1 MRPGAIFGPVDA
13 EVAAAA
19 AFLFFRSNRLII
31 RILLLHTTCACAA
44 QRANPVVSSKL
55 VGIGRTRWRTRGRC
69 MRSAAEAVE
78 HSSAFSNGGEAA
90 SEAVSGAR
98 ARERLNSFLSWFR
111 RSALL
116 FMDRWGG
123 RPQLVTDRG
132 KTRQDSPRRRLQS
145 QDSPRLAKTLLQST
159 VCCLVMLTRRLCVGA
174 THRTTPDHAGD
185 TRPTTAIHTNSSYS

>member
-69 MRSAAEAVE
+69 MCSAAEAVE

-90 SEAVSGAR
+90 SEAVSGAT
-98 ARERLNSFLSWFR
+98 ARERLNSFLSWFAGQPFYLWIGGGPARDSLR
-111 RSALL
+111 RLSRDAWTY
-116 FMDRWGG
+116 RGG
-123 RPQLVTDRG
+123 DYRA
-132 KTRQDSPRRRLQS
+132 KTRQDSPTRTGTLPHRDTHGTPAHRRQN
-145 QDSPRLAKTLLQST
+145 
-159 VCCLVMLTRRLCVGA
+159 
-174 THRTTPDHAGD
+174 D
-185 TRPTTAIHTNSSYS
+185 T